1 MIIDFGKYKGK
12 NVGEVSTQ
20 YLAWGAVY
28 LSNRW
33 RDVFEQEYDSRLHRE
48 LYKFQVFLN
57 TTEPEECLSLP
68 QDLLRSLR
76 LYKRFWGN
84 KKIAYI
90 ENDEITIILP
100 QELDERQ
107 KDTLDFYLK
116 STSTMMEYCCELNH
130 NNYRQF

>member
-1 MIIDFGKYKGK
+1 MIVNFGKYKGK
-12 NVGEVSTQ
+12 DISEVSPE
-20 YLAWGAVY
+20 YLAWGAIY
-28 LSNRW
+28 LSNEW
-33 RDVFEQEYDSRLHRE
+33 RDAFEQEYNFRPHSR
-48 LYKFQVFLN
+48 LYKFQVFKD
-57 TTEPEECLSLP
+57 TTNPGECLSLP

-76 LYKRFWGN
+76 IYKRLWGN

-90 ENDEITIILP
+90 ENDGDFIILP